1 MVDAT
6 LRRAGPCESLF
17 MIPPGLWSAAPCRRF
32 GNNRFRNQILKRRQG
47 AALQSESLPR
57 TCRLL
62 CSLEIG
68 RTLFKKCCERFLCFS
83 RTHSRGELFVLDFYR
98 LRDLLALRML
108 HQSLASLQSASR
120 FRSQL
125 LSCFGRGGKQF
136 FVGHNTGD

>member
-62 CSLEIG
+62 CPLEDR
-68 RTLFKKCCERFLCFS
+68 RTLFKKPCESFLCFPQA
-83 RTHSRGELFVLDFYR
+83 HSRAYIVVLDFYG
-98 LRDLLALRML
+98 LR
-108 HQSLASLQSASR
+108 
-120 FRSQL
+120 
-125 LSCFGRGGKQF
+125 
-136 FVGHNTGD
+136 